1 MINYTYESLF
11 RQDSIDKQIHI
22 VGEDINLANEDI
34 FQGSFSLT
42 EELNTE
48 EDLVFGSCV
57 SSCLKFTTSA
67 IDDSFI
73 GKFLTVSLTIDG
85 HSDDDF
91 NIGVYRVYEEKWT
104 ANRTKK
110 EIVAYDRLYDINNMD
125 VTDWYNA
132 LTFPISL
139 ANFRNSFFTYIGVTQ
154 KTATL
159 VNDSFM
165 VQETILPKALSG
177 AMVLHTICE
186 LNGVF
191 GRINRDNQF
200 EYTQLGTS
208 SVYSI
213 NPSMYTECK
222 FEDYSVTTIDKVT
235 IRQEENDIG
244 GSYGSGDNALIIQGN
259 FLAYGSSPE
268 DLTTVATN
276 IYSVVSSI
284 TYTPCEISCIGNPCV
299 EIGDLVTIQK
309 RDETT
314 FTTYVLSRT
323 LSNIQSMKDELSAL
337 GNEYRVNEINSV
349 ENDWLQLLGKTNKLT
364 RTVEETI
371 SEVSD
376 LNGSVTTLTQTSD
389 YLVSEVQN
397 INRELNGENLT
408 WQGEGEPTLLNY
420 PYWDFT
426 SAFKCDGTKRC
437 APIYNDDMTEVE
449 EGEEG
454 VYPHHYY
461 SEQDRQDH
469 VRDLYIDLDTGSG
482 YRFVKTNGVWNWQLI
497 ADSDFSILFNQITE
511 LRQDVDSIDLNVQ
524 NDEITIANHET
535 RITHNESEITTQAG
549 LISAKVSQ
557 TDHNGD
563 NSFSWE
569 MKTSGV
575 KFTSN
580 STDVLTI
587 GASGIKI
594 QGNAEFTGKITATSG
609 YIGTSSQG
617 FSIGS
622 SYIRNGMA
630 SLSDTTHNGVY
641 VGTDGIALGKGAFKV
656 TNAGVLT
663 MNSGSINLAN
673 NFIVNSSGQVQI
685 KSGSINLGGNFI
697 VDSTGSATFNKGSI
711 NLGNKF
717 TVNNNGNVTATSGK
731 IGGWKL
737 GNDELYLDYNN
748 DTLSHLSGWAS
759 STPNTASY
767 IELGSEQVRLIAQ
780 NVKSYDPNGGKVH
793 IEAVGGSGHIYL
805 SAYTI
810 DLNASSSIQFAH
822 GGMLN
827 QHQNLTLWTSDA
839 DEPNYMLF
847 YGVQESMWTVSPKW
861 GNGHITLGTPNHKWG
876 QIYSSS
882 ATINTSDRNEKKYIR
897 PLKKSVKDFVMAL
910 NPVSY
915 QFKNGESGRTHYGL
929 IAQDVEE
936 TMKKLGMTDLDFAG
950 FCKDKKENSDDYIYG
965 LRYEEFI
972 APLIK
977 MIQLQ
982 QTEIEELKRK
992 VG

>member
-57 SSCLKFTTSA
+57 SSCLIFTTSA
-67 IDDSFI
+67 IDCSFI
-73 GKFLTVSLTIDG
+73 GKFLTVSLTING

-139 ANFRNSFFTYIGVTQ
+139 ANFRNSFFNYIGITQ

-177 AMVLHTICE
+177 AMVLHAICE

-222 FEDYSVTTIDKVT
+222 FEDYSVATIDKVT

-276 IYSVVSSI
+276 IYSVVSAI

-323 LSNIQSMKDELSAL
+323 LDNIQSMKDELSAL
-337 GNEYRVNEINSV
+337 GNKYRVNEINSV

-389 YLVSEVQN
+389 YLVSEVQS

-437 APIYNDDMTEVE
+437 APIYNDDMTEG
-449 EGEEG
+449 GEQ
-454 VYPHHYY
+454 YPHHYY

-469 VRDLYIDLDTGSG
+469 VRDLYIDLDTGNG

-524 NDEITIANHET
+524 NDEITIADHES
-535 RITHNESEITTQAG
+535 RITHNEGELTTQAG
-549 LISAKVSQ
+549 LIRAKVSEHTQ
-557 TDHNGD
+557 NGD
-563 NSFSWE
+563 NSFSFDLLA
-569 MKTSGV
+569 SGV

-587 GASGIKI
+587 NASGIKI
-594 QGNAEFTGKITATSG
+594 QGNAEFTGKITAKSG
-609 YIGTSSQG
+609 YIGNGSSGFTIANTSIYNSDTNNEVKLDVSSGLLIRGNTPEITVKENENSTVWNESKIDPTGIRFYSHRNNNSIQIGDLQPYFAEYGTAKTRGLNLSLAGIDDTSSSNAIVANLYMAG
-617 FSIGS
+617 AVPIM
-622 SYIRNGMA
+622 NG
-630 SLSDTTHNGVY
+630 TTP
-641 VGTDGIALGKGAFKV
+641 AGKF
-656 TNAGVLT
+656 TPVL
-663 MNSGSINLAN
+663 NFQNAN
-673 NFIVNSSGQVQI
+673 NERLSIEIDQVYAPNAEMYAI
-685 KSGSINLGGNFI
+685 S
-697 VDSTGSATFNKGSI
+697 FN
-711 NLGNKF
+711 
-717 TVNNNGNVTATSGK
+717 
-731 IGGWKL
+731 
-737 GNDELYLDYNN
+737 
-748 DTLSHLSGWAS
+748 
-759 STPNTASY
+759 
-767 IELGSEQVRLIAQ
+767 Q
-780 NVKSYDPNGGKVH
+780 
-793 IEAVGGSGHIYL
+793 
-805 SAYTI
+805 
-810 DLNASSSIQFAH
+810 
-822 GGMLN
+822 
-827 QHQNLTLWTSDA
+827 
-839 DEPNYMLF
+839 
-847 YGVQESMWTVSPKW
+847 
-861 GNGHITLGTPNHKWG
+861 
-876 QIYSSS
+876 
-882 ATINTSDRNEKKYIR
+882 TSDRRKKKDIEKLDNEKATKFILS
-897 PLKKSVKDFVMAL
+897 LKPCEFKMKEDDTKHHGFIAQEIKESMYDDWDLHKENDGTQYL
-910 NPVSY
+910 SY
-915 QFKNGESGRTHYGL
+915 TEL
-929 IAQDVEE
+929 IADMVATIQSLQ
-936 TMKKLGMTDLDFAG
+936 KQINKL
-950 FCKDKKENSDDYIYG
+950 KE
-965 LRYEEFI
+965 
-972 APLIK
+972 
-977 MIQLQ
+977 
-982 QTEIEELKRK
+982 K

>member
-57 SSCLKFTTSA
+57 ASCLKFTTSA
-67 IDDSFI
+67 IDCSFI

-177 AMVLHTICE
+177 AMVLHAICE

-213 NPSMYTECK
+213 TPSMYTECK
-222 FEDYSVTTIDKVT
+222 FEDYSVATIDKVT

-276 IYSVVSSI
+276 IYSVVSAI

-323 LSNIQSMKDELSAL
+323 LDNIQSMKDELSAL

-349 ENDWLQLLGKTNKLT
+349 KNDWLQLLGKTNKLT

-389 YLVSEVQN
+389 YLVSEVQS

-437 APIYNDDMTEVE
+437 APIYNDDMTEG
-449 EGEEG
+449 GEQ
-454 VYPHHYY
+454 YPHYYY

-469 VRDLYIDLDTGSG
+469 VRDLYIDLDTGNG

-497 ADSDFSILFNQITE
+497 ADSDFSFLFNQITE

-587 GASGIKI
+587 GSTGIKI
-594 QGNAEFTGKITATSG
+594 QGNAEFTGKITAKSG
-609 YIGTSSQG
+609 YIGNGSNG
-617 FSIGS
+617 FTIGNINI
-622 SYIRNGMA
+622 YNGINSMA
-630 SLSDTTHNGVY
+630 STGDGIY
-641 VGTDGIALGKGAFKV
+641 IGTDGINLSGNTQIYRDGSIFLYTSDDSGTAMLRVSDKV
-656 TNAGVLT
+656 TKGYV
-663 MNSGSINLAN
+663 SIAPSRVYIGNT
-673 NFIVNSSGQVQI
+673 NSSQQGNLLQLGMGFIDSYNLQVGSMTGKPVVYGGMGIDLYSNGGMI
-685 KSGSINLGGNFI
+685 KVLFSDDVAPANKVFYIDGKLQVTGTKNRI
-697 VDSTGSATFNKGSI
+697 VDTSQGKVGLNAVESAECYFCDMGSVECDKDGIAEVIIDSLFAETVDLNKPYVLNITQLTDNQGWVEKKKDRFVIHSKPKATFDWIIYCKQKDYSSVR
-711 NLGNKF
+711 LE
-717 TVNNNGNVTATSGK
+717 K
-731 IGGWKL
+731 IG
-737 GNDELYLDYNN
+737 
-748 DTLSHLSGWAS
+748 
-759 STPNTASY
+759 
-767 IELGSEQVRLIAQ
+767 
-780 NVKSYDPNGGKVH
+780 
-793 IEAVGGSGHIYL
+793 
-805 SAYTI
+805 
-810 DLNASSSIQFAH
+810 
-822 GGMLN
+822 
-827 QHQNLTLWTSDA
+827 
-839 DEPNYMLF
+839 
-847 YGVQESMWTVSPKW
+847 
-861 GNGHITLGTPNHKWG
+861 
-876 QIYSSS
+876 
-882 ATINTSDRNEKKYIR
+882 
-897 PLKKSVKDFVMAL
+897 
-910 NPVSY
+910 
-915 QFKNGESGRTHYGL
+915 
-929 IAQDVEE
+929 
-936 TMKKLGMTDLDFAG
+936 
-950 FCKDKKENSDDYIYG
+950 
-965 LRYEEFI
+965 
-972 APLIK
+972 
-977 MIQLQ
+977 
-982 QTEIEELKRK
+982 K

>member
-85 HSDDDF
+85 HTDDDF

-177 AMVLHTICE
+177 AMVLHAICE

-222 FEDYSVTTIDKVT
+222 FEDYSVATIDKVT

-364 RTVEETI
+364 KTVEETV
-371 SEVSD
+371 SEISD

-469 VRDLYIDLDTGSG
+469 VRDLYIDLDTGNG

-497 ADSDFSILFNQITE
+497 ADSDFAILFNQISE

-524 NDEITIANHET
+524 NDEITIADHES
-535 RITHNESEITTQAG
+535 RITHNEGELTVQAG
-549 LISAKVSQ
+549 LISAKVNEHTQ
-557 TDHNGD
+557 NGD
-563 NSFSWE
+563 NTFSFDLLA
-569 MKTSGV
+569 SGV

-587 GASGIKI
+587 NAGGIKI

-609 YIGTSSQG
+609 YIGTTSQG

-622 SYIRNGMA
+622 SYIRNGMT

-656 TNAGVLT
+656 TNTGALT
-663 MNSGSINLAN
+663 MNSGSINLN
-673 NFIVNSSGQVQI
+673 
-685 KSGSINLGGNFI
+685 
-697 VDSTGSATFNKGSI
+697 
-711 NLGNKF
+711 NKF
-717 TVNNNGNVTATSGK
+717 KVDTNGYLTSTSGK
-731 IGGWKL
+731 ISIFEL
-737 GNDELYLDYNN
+737 ANDGLEMYDQQTGL
-748 DTLSHLSGWAS
+748 TLMGAIRRTSQGAFEGLIMQGKTLKIDAS
-759 STPNTASY
+759 SGGGIVIDANTNSS
-767 IELGSEQVRLIAQ
+767 LGVLTTTANSM
-780 NVKSYDPNGGKVH
+780 S
-793 IEAVGGSGHIYL
+793 IY
-805 SAYTI
+805 SVYTI
-810 DLNASSSIQFAH
+810 GITGGDIEYNFAKFSSTANESLEI
-822 GGMLN
+822 
-827 QHQNLTLWTSDA
+827 TSSKTTS
-839 DEPNYMLF
+839 
-847 YGVQESMWTVSPKW
+847 GRSM
-861 GNGHITLGTPNHKWG
+861 TLGTGNDIWTLRPTLNGNLALGSPSYKWG
-876 QIYSSS
+876 QIYSTNSV
-882 ATINTSDRNEKKYIR
+882 INTSDRNEKKYIK

-936 TMKKLGMTDLDFAG
+936 TMKELGMTDLDFAG

-982 QTEIEELKRK
+982 QAEIEELKRK